1 MEIAGKAFLLVA
13 YVVHVGDAAR
23 YGHYLSY
30 IYHKNAW
37 YRHDDLANPIVTEVG
52 KVIEHKAREG
62 AYYML
67 YAEESA
73 LTSDYKLEIIQT
85 PSRSQLLTSEHAF
98 LEGVPEESIDPELTE

>member
-37 YRHDDLANPIVTEVG
+37 YRHDDLANPIVAEVG
-52 KVIEHKAREG
+52 KAAEHKAREY

-67 YAEESA
+67 YIEESA
-73 LTSDYKLEIIQT
+73 LANDYKLDII
-85 PSRSQLLTSEHAF
+85 
-98 LEGVPEESIDPELTE
+98 